1 MSRIVGTPEY
11 QQMTIRSWSHDDQ
24 AAPPPRGRSID
35 GARRVRPRSWAR
47 PESTGFGRLFPMST
61 HLVPPGQPG
70 LDGTWAFSMR
80 PPPKAVAPV
89 DLSGSTFGWSTI
101 ACGAAAH
108 PSRDAYFELAK
119 RGVRTVVD
127 LRAEDDVR
135 DDEVFLT
142 GLGVRL
148 IRTPIR
154 DGQTPTTAQVDQ
166 FLEAIRSS
174 EGTVLVHCGAGV
186 GRTGTMAAAYLV
198 RSGAA
203 TPRDALWR
211 NLAVGP
217 PSLEQ
222 ISYVAGL
229 ANGFAAPSLVVRAL
243 SRTLDAPRRLWS
255 RLRSRP
261 TRTTVGRS

>member
-1 MSRIVGTPEY
+1 MVLAAFIVCV
-11 QQMTIRSWSHDDQ
+11 
-24 AAPPPRGRSID
+24 AAGNLAILVASTW
-35 GARRVRPRSWAR
+35 AQHTSSNRRV
-47 PESTGFGRLFPMST
+47 STVAGVT
-61 HLVPPGQPG
+61 HLRV
-70 LDGTWAFSMR
+70 
-80 PPPKAVAPV
+80 V
-89 DLSGSTFGWSTI
+89 DDRVLRSS
-101 ACGAAAH
+101 A
-108 PSRDAYFELAK
+108 PSRDAYFELAQ

-148 IRTPIR
+148 IRIPIR

-166 FLEAIRSS
+166 FLGAIRSS
-174 EGTVLVHCGAGV
+174 EGTVLVHCGTGV

-198 RSGAA
+198 GSGAA
-203 TPRDALWR
+203 TPRTALWR

-229 ANGFAAPSLVVRAL
+229 ANGFAHPGFAVRAL

-255 RLRSRP
+255 RFRSRTDKAHRGSRVTLVDE
-261 TRTTVGRS
+261 TRR